1 MDDSLW
7 HSGAALKRRNDLVIT
22 TNGGD

>member
-7 HSGAALKRRNDLVIT
+7 HSGAALKRRNDLVIN